1 MAVALALVSA
11 VAFATGTVLQQRG
24 ALATPAGGE
33 DARFLVQI
41 LREPA
46 RPPAVL
52 RNPRR
57 RRGPQRAA
65 RFSTAS
71 SNAST
76 LVFSVLF
83 GISVFGEE
91 LARGGRRVALAII
104 GLAVAVVSV
113 TKLGVPD
120 PAAEDPAGLP
130 HAYAPRPS

>member
-11 VAFATGTVLQQRG
+11 VAFATGSVLQQRG
-24 ALATPAGGE
+24 TLATPAGGE

-52 RNPRR
+52 RTARR

-65 RFSTAS
+65 LFSPAS
-71 SNAST
+71 SNAS
-76 LVFSVLF
+76 LVFSVVL

-91 LARGGRRVALAII
+91 LARGGRRAALAII

-113 TKLGVPD
+113 TTLVVPT
-120 PAAEDPAGLP
+120 AADPAGLP